1 MSKEKEKVHH
11 STGIMNKMR
20 DKMPVIIII
29 LIIAFLATIIFEWGM
44 NYLGM
49 NNQNFVF
56 AKVNGEE
63 IKAQDYDLMVQQ
75 RVQQM
80 REQNNGKD
88 VDDATL
94 QSIRDQVWQ
103 EMLQQTLV
111 KQELKKLGIEATN
124 AEVLDWIYQRP
135 ETLPEP
141 ILRNFKDSTGVFNM
155 AAYQQAL
162 TLKSPEATTFWNQV
176 ENYLREM
183 IVSQKL
189 QSTIASSV
197 IVTEGDVLQRYKELW
212 QPLTFQFAF
221 LDVNSITDTNVFAV
235 NDQELKD
242 YYEKNKF
249 EFKQQEA
256 VKLKYIIFPDNPT
269 AEDSA
274 QTKKVLAALSKEF
287 KNVQE
292 ADSALIKFVNFN
304 SATPYNNEFQKPN
317 AIGKGALGF
326 LFEAK
331 PGDVSEVIID
341 QDGYKVVRLLES
353 KDGTDTYVKASH
365 ILVNFGTDTADAK
378 KKADEI
384 LARVKAGEDFGTLA
398 SQLSQEPN
406 ANQSRGELGWFGKG
420 TMVKEFE
427 DAAYNNAPGSIIG
440 PVKTTFGYHIIKVE
454 GKSNKEFRFA
464 ELKETVKPSN
474 RTRELAKTTATDFM
488 NDVQGGQNFDSLAKF
503 LNFPVAVSPEITKDG
518 TFPLVNNNRNL
529 VKWAFDSKVGSIH
542 TPVKVQGGYALFQ
555 IVEKLQEGYKNF
567 DSIKVSVL
575 KPKVVLEKK
584 FAALKNTALDLKT
597 KIQGNDL
604 TTLLNQ
610 LPGLK
615 VEKIDSMK
623 TATPDPKMNNDME
636 IGYSLLQLS
645 DGTISD
651 PIRTQ
656 RGIYIINMINN
667 PPLNQ
672 QDYIEKAPNIRKEL
686 MMQKQQMAVQEWL
699 QNLQTKADIEDN
711 RDMFF

>member
-11 STGIMNKMR
+11 STGIMN
-20 DKMPVIIII
+20 
-29 LIIAFLATIIFEWGM
+29 
-44 NYLGM
+44 
-49 NNQNFVF
+49 
-56 AKVNGEE
+56 
-63 IKAQDYDLMVQQ
+63 
-75 RVQQM
+75 QM

-103 EMLQQTLV
+103 ELLQQTLV

-124 AEVLDWIYQRP
+124 AEILDWIYQRP

-141 ILRNFKDSTGVFNM
+141 VLRNFKDSTGVFNM

-176 ENYLREM
+176 ESYLREM

-197 IVTEGDVLQRYKELW
+197 IVTEGDVLQRYRELW
-212 QPLTFQFAF
+212 HPLTFQFAF
-221 LDVNSITDTNVFAV
+221 LDVNNITDTNIYSV
-235 NDQELKD
+235 NDQELKE

-269 AEDSA
+269 SEDSS
-274 QTKKVLAALSKEF
+274 QTVKLLTALSKEF
-287 KNVQE
+287 KTVQE
-292 ADSALIKFVNFN
+292 ADSGLIKYVNIN
-304 SATPYNNEFQKPN
+304 SLTPYNNEFQKPN

-331 PGDVSEVIID
+331 PGDVSEVVID
-341 QDGYKVVRLLES
+341 QDGYKVLRLLES
-353 KDGTDTYVKASH
+353 KEGNDTYVKASH
-365 ILVNFGTDTADAK
+365 ILVNFGTDTVAAK
-378 KKADEI
+378 KKADDI

-398 SQLSQEPN
+398 SQLSEEPN
-406 ANQSRGELGWFGKG
+406 ANNSKGDLGWFGKG
-420 TMVKEFE
+420 SMVKEFE
-427 DAAYNNAPGSIIG
+427 DAVYNNAPGSIVG

-464 ELKETVKPSN
+464 ELKETVKASN
-474 RTRELAKTTATDFM
+474 KTRDLAKNTATDFM
-488 NDVQGGQNFDSLAKF
+488 NDVLDGQNFDSLAKF
-503 LNFPVAVSPEITKDG
+503 LNFPVLVSPEVTKDG
-518 TFPLVNNNRNL
+518 TFPLVNNNPNI
-529 VKWAFDSKVGSIH
+529 VKWALDSKVGSVH
-542 TPVKVQGGYALFQ
+542 TPLKVQGGFALFQ
-555 IVEKLQEGYKNF
+555 VVEKLQEGYKNF
-567 DSIKVSVL
+567 DSIKVTL
-575 KPKVVLEKK
+575 IKPKLVLEKK
-584 FAALKNTALDLKT
+584 FNALKNTALDLKT

-604 TTLLNQ
+604 TTLINQ
-610 LPGLK
+610 LPGIK
-615 VEKIDSMK
+615 VESVDSMK
-623 TATPDPKMNNDME
+623 TGTPDPKIANDME
-636 IGYSLLQLS
+636 IGYFLNQLS

-651 PIRTQ
+651 PIKTQ
-656 RGIYIINMINN
+656 RGVYIVRMINN

-672 QDYIEKAPNIRKEL
+672 EDYIAKSPDIRKEL

-699 QNLQTKADIEDN
+699 QSLQAKANIEDN

>member
-274 QTKKVLAALSKEF
+274 QTKKVLSALSKEF

-292 ADSALIKFVNFN
+292 VDSALIKFVNFN
-304 SATPYNNEFQKPN
+304 SATPFNNEFQKPN

-427 DAAYNNAPGSIIG
+427 DAAFNNAPGSIIG

-464 ELKETVKPSN
+464 ELKETVKPSS

-672 QDYIEKAPNIRKEL
+672 QDYLEKAPNIRKEL